1 MAESNKKFEA
11 LKRELLKDTDLACEL
26 IAHLTGQDVHLV
38 QRLPPDELFEYL
50 SYLLQQ
56 EKKKDLDLH
65 WRHNKSAE
73 ELQANN
79 SHAYVLEMRGL
90 IANSR
95 ARSKKFG
102 AKPVIYEMLRLLSGL
117 AIAQQ
122 VRNPGR
128 SSTSLGSSV
137 EENQLQPVVNVRPLL
152 SKPHVVQV
160 MITNE
165 PPRDVFKK

>member
-1 MAESNKKFEA
+1 MAEGNKKFEA

-38 QRLPPDELFEYL
+38 QRMPPDELFDYL

-73 ELQANN
+73 DWQINN
-79 SHAYVLEMRGL
+79 SHAYELESRGL
-90 IANSR
+90 IANVR
-95 ARSKKFG
+95 NRSKKFG
-102 AKPVIYEMLRLLSGL
+102 TKPVVYEMLRVLSSL

-128 SSTSLGSSV
+128 ASTALGSNI
-137 EENQLQPVVNVRPLL
+137 EENQIQPIVNVKQITSR
-152 SKPHVVQV
+152 PHVVQV
-160 MITNE
+160 MITND
-165 PPRDVFKK
+165 PTRDVFKK